1 MWAPAHARAK
11 SAGNRTPTHT
21 LSAML
26 SSGDKAILDF
36 ERFSWTEPGGKDQA
50 IEWKLGLTA
59 ATYYERLRELLVD
72 PAALAYDPLTVKRVS
87 LLIDLSHE
95 TELAG

>member
-1 MWAPAHARAK
+1 
-11 SAGNRTPTHT
+11 
-21 LSAML
+21 ML

-36 ERFSWTEPGGKDQA
+36 ERYSWVDHGPKDRL
-50 IEWKLGLTA
+50 IELVLGLSA
-59 ATYYERLRELLVD
+59 AAFYERLRHLVSE

-87 LLIDLSHE
+87 SLIDHSLE

>member
-1 MWAPAHARAK
+1 
-11 SAGNRTPTHT
+11 
-21 LSAML
+21 ML

-36 ERFSWTEPGGKDQA
+36 ERHSWVESGPKDRA
-50 IEWKLGLTA
+50 IEWVLGLSATA
-59 ATYYERLRELLVD
+59 FYDRLRELISE

-87 LLIDLSHE
+87 ALIDRTVE